1 MLAASKTKQPL
12 TTDYNMKAFTT
23 FIFLVFMHLT
33 FAQTIFTVNN
43 FSSDF
48 YGKIEISDTS
58 EVFSKG
64 CIAIYDS
71 KTNKQI
77 IKVVSDELAISLHD
91 GKVFAN
97 IKSLPYGE
105 QSLIMYDDFNFD
117 GKKDFAIED
126 GQNSCYHGPSFLIY
140 LATDNGF
147 ILSEAFTRLAQEYCG
162 MFQVDNYEKKI
173 STMTKSGCCWHE
185 YSEFI
190 VENNKPKAI
199 RITTEEQDLAFNI
212 FTEQTWNGKTMVKKT
227 TKTIDTEQ
235 EGIQVIFSFVI
246 PKNGKKIIL
255 YNINDRTLN
264 YAFIHEDNTVEFSY
278 PIETVYKNPDFKF
291 DSSSTNRSV
300 TFTNK
305 DATYKIYDLP
315 SKLGIEIKVDG
326 KIYNL
331 VGDIQTRKGG
341 LDNLLKVQLDNVVYK
356 NY

>member
-1 MLAASKTKQPL
+1 
-12 TTDYNMKAFTT
+12 MKLFTT
-23 FIFLVFMHLT
+23 IIFLVFIHLT

-43 FSSDF
+43 FSNDY

-64 CIAIYDS
+64 CISIYDS
-71 KTNKQI
+71 KTNQQV

-126 GQNSCYHGPSFLIY
+126 GQNSCYHGPSFVIY

-147 ILSEAFTRLAQEYCG
+147 HLSEAFTRLAQEYCG
-162 MFQVDNYEKKI
+162 MFQVDSSEKKI

-185 YSEFI
+185 FSEFI

-199 RITTEEQDLAFNI
+199 SIITEEQDLAFNI
-212 FTEQTWNGKTMVKKT
+212 FTEQTWNGKAMVKKT

-235 EGIQVIFSFVI
+235 DGIQIILSFVVQE
-246 PKNGKKIIL
+246 NGKKVIL
-255 YNINDRTLN
+255 YNFNNRTLN
-264 YAFIHEDNTVEFSY
+264 YAFISKDNTVEFSY
-278 PIETVYKNPDFKF
+278 PIETVYKNPDFKL
-291 DSSSTNRSV
+291 DSSSTNHCV
-300 TFTNK
+300 IFTNK

-315 SKLGIEIKVDG
+315 SKLGIEINVGG

-331 VGDIQTRKGG
+331 VGDKQTRQGG
-341 LDNLLKVQLDNVVYK
+341 LDNLLKVHLDNVVYI
-356 NY
+356 N